1 MPTIYLIKPSTK
13 SKWQNLISRPSE
25 SYWKIPH
32 KSPPPKTREKKEILV
47 SYGPL
52 IVPKEK
58 KQQSKSGLL
67 GI

>member
-1 MPTIYLIKPSTK
+1 LENPT
-13 SKWQNLISRPSE
+13 QV
-25 SYWKIPH
+25 
-32 KSPPPKTREKKEILV
+32 PPPKTREKKEILV

-58 KQQSKSGLL
+58 KQQIKSGLL

>member
-1 MPTIYLIKPSTK
+1 V
-13 SKWQNLISRPSE
+13 ISRPSE

-32 KSPPPKTREKKEILV
+32 KSPPAKTRGKKEVLV

-52 IVPKEK
+52 IVTKEK